1 MKRVFL
7 GFSIVAILFV
17 WGFTHAQDSVNFK
30 VIVNTSNSVATMSK
44 AQVSKLL
51 LKKKTKW
58 ENGSK
63 VVPVDLTDSS
73 PVRVEFS
80 KAIHGKSV
88 NAVKSYWQKLIFSG
102 RAVPPSMKAS
112 DTEVVDFV
120 KANAGA
126 VGYVSGKAPVAGVKI
141 LKITE

>member
-1 MKRVFL
+1 MKKVFL
-7 GFSIVAILFV
+7 GFSLVAILFIC
-17 WGFTHAQDSVNFK
+17 GFTHAQNSINFK

-44 AQVSKLL
+44 AQTSKLFM
-51 LKKKTKW
+51 KKKTKW

-63 VVPVDLTDSS
+63 VVPVDLAESS

-88 NAVKSYWQKLIFSG
+88 SSIKSYWQKLIFSG

-112 DTEVVDFV
+112 DSDVVAFV
-120 KANAGA
+120 KANPGA
-126 VGYVSGKAPVAGVKI
+126 IGYVSGKAAVADVKI

>member
-17 WGFTHAQDSVNFK
+17 CGFTHAQDAINFK
-30 VIVNTSNSVATMSK
+30 VIVNTSNAVATMSK
-44 AQVSKLL
+44 AQTSKLF

-63 VVPVDLTDSS
+63 VVPVDLAESS

-88 NAVKSYWQKLIFSG
+88 SSIKSYWQKLIFSG
-102 RAVPPSMKAS
+102 RAVPPPIKAS
-112 DTEVVDFV
+112 DPEVVNFV
-120 KANAGA
+120 KANRGA
-126 VGYVSGKAPVAGVKI
+126 IGYVSADASIADVKV
-141 LKITE
+141 LKIKD